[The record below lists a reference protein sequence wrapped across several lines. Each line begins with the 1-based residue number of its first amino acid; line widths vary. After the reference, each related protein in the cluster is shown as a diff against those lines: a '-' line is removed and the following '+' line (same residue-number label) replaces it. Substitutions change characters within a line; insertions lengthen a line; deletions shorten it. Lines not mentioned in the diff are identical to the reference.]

1 MLDER
6 RKLFNSCAS
15 LNLGNLIGHVPV
27 NCRNSCFRKEELNS
41 DGLAVND

>member
-15 LNLGNLIGHVPV
+15 LNLGNLIHVSF